1 MVADYVPYVNA
12 VDSRW
17 SSYGSDSASS
27 ARYAERYGLSLYVF
41 CSLLMF
47 KILNTVKTNKKLLI
61 DFKIKIMGFL
71 SNVKSWKTYLKMSGS
86 QALPICLAQAC
97 DLE

>member
-61 DFKIKIMGFL
+61 DFKIKIMGFSVQRKVLENL
-71 SNVKSWKTYLKMSGS
+71 SQTEWEAGTANLSCPSL
-86 QALPICLAQAC
+86 
-97 DLE
+97 